1 MGDLKIIDLYY
12 DDHKTNKTSF
22 LNNTRSSLNI
32 STDIKKV
39 ETSFE
44 WLDLMEDTV
53 KYIDNIFRNPN
64 RFIINEEE
72 IVKVE
77 LARRVT
83 VESIRHLSKHT
94 NLIQKIED
102 NGDVKPSKILNI
114 NKDESYDTYE
124 NRLIYTLVNNMAN
137 FVELKKKT
145 LVNGS
150 SYKDI
155 KKAEY
160 HAKSKVGK
168 EQISMEFYYT
178 SSLIDKEEEQ
188 GELSIEERV
197 KRLEDD
203 IKMLQSEETYKLL
216 HKAHVA
222 KVIPPIKKTNVIL
235 KNTNFQYAMKLWDYL
250 QAHTDDDTKIVKSKK
265 DYEDNGILKEY
276 INNTF
281 LMDYVA
287 MNTLSN
293 VKSKEDKDRAVEEIT
308 DNLIQRIV
316 ELNTDLDMEQLKKKI
331 GDKIAI
337 TRYKREASLSEI
349 ENVFSTSIKAYL
361 ERIENIDLG

>member
-1 MGDLKIIDLYY
+1 MGELKVIDLYY

-22 LNNTRSSLNI
+22 VNNTRSSLNVT
-32 STDIKKV
+32 TDMKKV

-44 WLDLMEDTV
+44 WLDLMEDSIR
-53 KYIDNIFRNPN
+53 YIDNIFRNPN

-72 IVKVE
+72 IVKIE

-94 NLIQKIED
+94 NFIQKIED

-114 NKDESYDTYE
+114 NKDESFDTYE
-124 NRLIYTLVNNMAN
+124 NRLIYTLVNNMAA
-137 FVELKKKT
+137 FVEQKKKD

-155 KKAEY
+155 KRAEY

-168 EQISMEFYYT
+168 EQITMELYYT
-178 SSLIDKEEEQ
+178 SSLIDKQEEQ
-188 GELSIEERV
+188 GELSVEERI
-197 KRLEDD
+197 KKLEDD
-203 IKMLQSEETYKLL
+203 IRMLQSEETYKIL

-250 QAHTDDDTKIVKSKK
+250 QEHTDDDTKITKSKK
-265 DYEDNGILKEY
+265 EFEDNGILKEY

-281 LMDYVA
+281 LMDYMA
-287 MNTLSN
+287 MNTLGS
-293 VKSKEDKDRAVEEIT
+293 VRTQEEKEAAVDEIT

-316 ELNTDLDMEQLKKKI
+316 ELNTDLDMEQLKQKI
-331 GDKIAI
+331 GDKIAV
-337 TRYKREASLSEI
+337 TRFKREASLSEI
-349 ENVFSTSIKAYL
+349 ENVFSTKIKAYL
-361 ERIENIDLG
+361 EKIENIDLG